1 MRCQPVMLAK
11 GTNQVGARQ
20 TARCADICQAQRIAA
35 MSAYERCCRVQPWVA
50 FVTDTGIG
58 AEKVRQ

>member
-1 MRCQPVMLAK
+1 
-11 GTNQVGARQ
+11 
-20 TARCADICQAQRIAA
+20 

-58 AEKVRQ
+58 AEKARQGAEQRGQAAFPVRHTRIEQVCKRLQ